1 MSERS
6 EQLLPE
12 SRSLAPVDD
21 PGAGSSFGSPASASE
36 YVLEARSLT
45 RSFGRK
51 VALSGLDL
59 QLAPG
64 HIVGLLGPNASGKT
78 TLMKLACGLLQPTA
92 GQILVDGRR
101 PGPATRS
108 MVAYLPDTSFL
119 NDNMRVR
126 DVVAMYADFF
136 QDFDREAA
144 AALIRDLRVEEG
156 ARLST
161 LSKGTR
167 EKVQLVL
174 VMSRRARL
182 YLLDEP
188 IGGVDPAAREYII
201 NTIIGNY
208 HPEATVLISTHLIYD
223 VEPVLDHA
231 LFLKDGRIVMEGGVD
246 ELRETSGRSLDGLF
260 REVFRC

>member
-1 MSERS
+1 MSEN
-6 EQLLPE
+6 
-12 SRSLAPVDD
+12 
-21 PGAGSSFGSPASASE
+21 SP
-36 YVLEARSLT
+36 YLLEARALT
-45 RSFGRK
+45 RSFGRN

-59 QLAPG
+59 RLAPG
-64 HIVGLLGPNASGKT
+64 HIVGLLGPNGSGKT
-78 TLMKLACGLLQPTA
+78 TLMKLACGLIKPTA
-92 GQILVDGRR
+92 GQIFIEGEK
-101 PGPATRS
+101 PGPAS
-108 MVAYLPDTSFL
+108 KNKVAYLPDTSYL

-126 DVVAMYADFF
+126 DIVEMYADFYA
-136 QDFDREAA
+136 DFDREAA
-144 AALIRDLRVEEG
+144 FGLIRDLKVDEG

-174 VMSRRARL
+174 VMSRRAKL

-208 HPEATVLISTHLIYD
+208 HPESTVLISTHLIYD

-231 LFLKDGRIVMEGGVD
+231 LFLKEGRIVMEGGVD
-246 ELRETSGRSLDGLF
+246 ELREESGKSLDALF